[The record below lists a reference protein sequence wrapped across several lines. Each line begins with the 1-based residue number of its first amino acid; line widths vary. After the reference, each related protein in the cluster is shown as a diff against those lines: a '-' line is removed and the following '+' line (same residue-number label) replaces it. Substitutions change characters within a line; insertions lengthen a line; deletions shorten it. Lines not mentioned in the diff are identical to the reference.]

1 MFVHVCGRQMGGKEV
16 EQFEH
21 YEEMELE
28 PGGEEEPAVSGQPC
42 PLGPW

>member
-1 MFVHVCGRQMGGKEV
+1 MGGKEV

-28 PGGEEEPAVSGQPC
+28 FPGWEGRRTEGGEE
-42 PLGPW
+42 